1 MSIIAQV
8 TNENKS
14 GSNRI
19 ERTLTE
25 LAANPGV
32 FTDKER
38 SSLAKGINSGDV
50 AGAIET
56 LSRDAGFQ
64 EKLRAMR

>member
-38 SSLAKGINSGDV
+38 SALAKGINSGDV
-50 AGAIET
+50 SGAIET